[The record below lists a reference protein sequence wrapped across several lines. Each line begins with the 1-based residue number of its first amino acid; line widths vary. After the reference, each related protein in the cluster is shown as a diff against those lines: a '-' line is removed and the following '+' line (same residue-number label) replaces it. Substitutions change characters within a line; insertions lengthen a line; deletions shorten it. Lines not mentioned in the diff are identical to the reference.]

1 MPTIV
6 LPSLFRVVVPVA
18 DGGDVSATPTGVTDV
33 CIAPTGGICVAPT
46 GGDGRAVPTGVAD
59 VCIAPTGGICVA
71 PTGGDGRAVPTV
83 VHPSSFRVVV
93 PVAVSGSA
101 VVIVRGSAVV

>member
-1 MPTIV
+1 MPV

-18 DGGDVSATPTGVTDV
+18 DGGDVSAT
-33 CIAPTGGICVAPT
+33 
-46 GGDGRAVPTGVAD
+46 PTGVAD

-101 VVIVRGSAVV
+101 VVPFPFYFCVVVLIVILIGST